1 MYYTKIEFYNQE
13 AKIQYLDTLVTP
25 DKSICKRLFNLSA
38 PLEREKKL
46 DLAYFDV
53 DDFIEMYKNADIR
66 SIASIRMIHRQAKR
80 YVQAVTGEENLLL
93 TTIND
98 NVFRGLLNNIAIKY
112 KYISTKQIDE
122 WEDSLRKRSYFNPED
137 MFVIRAIFEGIC
149 DNDGE
154 ELFVYKIDDF
164 ICEDDRYYV
173 ITKSQGRK
181 EISKKLYYLA
191 RECDATTNYYS
202 ERMIHGKLYVLKYD
216 LVGDTIIKETD
227 RKYISR
233 KNVYDRLNK
242 RFGRLKKVLDVDYC
256 TLNNVKR
263 SGIYTK
269 IINSAKEKGV
279 HYIDYLYDEN
289 NREEITNIFRNFYL
303 YDGNML
309 SIIQREMVALKD
321 TIDNN

>member
-80 YVQAVTGEENLLL
+80 YV
-93 TTIND
+93 
-98 NVFRGLLNNIAIKY
+98 IAIKY